1 MSRPQ
6 EPQVRALTRP
16 LLQPLIPSVSAPLKC
31 RAKVDVSSTGPDVL
45 GVANR
50 VTKSHFVNGRGRRA
64 MDDIARFFIG
74 GRAELFVAR
83 LKRVHDERFFRLACE
98 VR

>member
-1 MSRPQ
+1 
-6 EPQVRALTRP
+6 
-16 LLQPLIPSVSAPLKC
+16 
-31 RAKVDVSSTGPDVL
+31 
-45 GVANR
+45 
-50 VTKSHFVNGRGRRA
+50 